1 MLNVYTP
8 FSDALVQLTFAT
20 PEASGV
26 MFNHAGF
33 VDIVW
38 PSFLKSVIDQ
48 VAVFSSLV
56 PSLYVVLALNPGS
69 NWVPAIPA
77 VPVCVYNPVP
87 STSWIASTVASS
99 ITKL

>member
-33 VDIVW
+33 EIVL
-38 PSFLKSVIDQ
+38 PSFLTSVIDQ

-87 STSWIASTVASS
+87 STSWILSTVASS